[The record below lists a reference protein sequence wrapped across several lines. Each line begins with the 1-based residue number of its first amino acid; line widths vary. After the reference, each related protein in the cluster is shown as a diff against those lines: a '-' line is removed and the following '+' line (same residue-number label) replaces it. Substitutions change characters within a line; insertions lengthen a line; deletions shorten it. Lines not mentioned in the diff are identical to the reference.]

1 MNVRPKTE
9 KHYLTGINKVI
20 QYIDSHLDENLDIN
34 QLASLGCYSP
44 FHFHR
49 IMRAW
54 LNEPLGTYITRTRL
68 EYASQLLRHSN
79 EPVTEIALRVG
90 YENLSSFSKAFKKRF
105 VIAPVE
111 YRLHRTDLL
120 MTESVL
126 INNHSMKYL
135 IELTPK
141 IKTISARRMIYA
153 QGQGSYFESYKK
165 AWPQVCAYALEHH
178 LFGPKNEY
186 IGIGLDDPSL
196 TETENI
202 RYNACITIGQESIP
216 EGSDDQ
222 IKVLEIP
229 EGKYAI
235 FTHRGPYEELKNSY
249 HYIYGQWLAESKVK
263 LRNQHCLQRYLNSPE
278 DAQPEELL
286 TEIMVPIF

>member
-1 MNVRPKTE
+1 MNVRPNTE
-9 KHYLTGINKVI
+9 KYYLTGINKVI
-20 QYIDSHLDENLDIN
+20 KYIDSHLDENLDIN
-34 QLASLGCYSP
+34 QLASLGGYSP

-54 LNEPLGTYITRTRL
+54 LNEPLGTYVTRTRL

-79 EPVTEIALRVG
+79 EPVTDIALRVG
-90 YENLSSFSKAFKKRF
+90 YDNLSSFSKAFKKHF
-105 VIAPVE
+105 DIAPVE
-111 YRLHRTDLL
+111 YRQHRTVLL

-135 IELTPK
+135 IESKPK
-141 IKTISARRMIYA
+141 IKTIKAKRMIYA

-165 AWPQVCAYALEHH
+165 AWPKVCAYAMQNQ
-178 LFGPKNEY
+178 LFGPVNEY

-196 TETENI
+196 TETENL
-202 RYNACITIGQESIP
+202 RYNACITIGQVSVP
-216 EGSDDQ
+216 EDPENQ

-229 EGKYAI
+229 EGNYVI

-249 HYIYGQWLAESKVK
+249 HYIYGQWLSESKVK
-263 LRNQHCLQRYLNSPE
+263 LRNQYCLQRYLNSPE

-286 TEIMVPIF
+286 TEIMVPVV